1 MKNVILIF
9 TLISL
14 TNINLYSLNNSEII
28 EEKYG
33 PDHASFNSD
42 KKLNKLY
49 FKKNEVF
56 KANRGTKW
64 NSYPLSGGEMT
75 SIAIDPNNPQI
86 VYVGTRDAGVY
97 KTTDGGTS
105 WTSTRNGL
113 SFYPI
118 RSITVD
124 PNNSGILYAGTDY
137 DGIWK
142 SVDSG
147 STWFKSSNGL
157 DESLIAF
164 NAIIDPQNTN
174 ILYTGLAGGIALVI
188 GNIYK
193 STDGGANWELS
204 DEGLTSESED
214 YKNGVFSITLN
225 PQNSAILYVG
235 TNYNGAF
242 MSTDSGKTWNAINDS
257 LPYLSYP
264 DYLQSVYAIT
274 TNPHKSNRPYALIEG
289 IEGGYYTF
297 NIDNYWEKI
306 NQGFSLSTSG
316 ISSDLLFHPTDSLI
330 LYSTGLSGFYK
341 SVDGGINWDD
351 KQAGIERIAFY
362 NECPDTIYGT
372 VSQNLSVAGGVY
384 KSINQGENWDE
395 ASNGITARA
404 IRSVAID
411 PQNINRIYAGTGDG
425 YFYYSHDGGVNWNHE
440 SFIGSEIYDIEV
452 DHANSQNIYL
462 GMFGGFYKS
471 FDTGKTFTE
480 IDEISNPLCIDI
492 APSISSVL
500 FVGSSL
506 GNGIYKTTNSG
517 TSWVNKNNNLPEF
530 AEAICPILSIE
541 IDPNDTSIIWA
552 GTQYGGGI
560 VKSTNGGND
569 WINKGLTDENFVDCI
584 AINPYNSDEILVG
597 AGYSSGNIYKS
608 NDCGES
614 WVKKDS
620 SIAFVFEIKYDP
632 RNPQFVYAAT
642 EGYGVLCSTD
652 GGETWNDYSS
662 GIFYPL
668 VYSLDIAEGDSAL
681 LIAGSYGSGIY
692 YIHPELSG
700 INEQKETEFSFLP
713 KSTLKLSGSTTL
725 IEFNLPKAGI
735 ASLKLYD
742 IMGREVANILNK
754 QRPAGRNEVSWNSK
768 QIPAGIYFYN
778 LKFEGINKTQKV
790 TFIR

>member
-1 MKNVILIF
+1 MKKALIVCFLIL
-9 TLISL
+9 L
-14 TNINLYSLNNSEII
+14 TNAGLFASEVPESI
-28 EEKYG
+28 EKKYG
-33 PDHASFNSD
+33 PNHSSFLSNDEQHNLLLNRAADFNSS
-42 KKLNKLY
+42 
-49 FKKNEVF
+49 
-56 KANRGTKW
+56 RGTSWK
-64 NSYPLSGGEMT
+64 SYPLYGGEMT

-97 KTTDGGTS
+97 KTIDGGTS
-105 WTSTRNGL
+105 WTPTRNGL

-164 NAIIDPQNTN
+164 NIIFDPQNTD

-225 PQNSAILYVG
+225 PENSAILYAG
-235 TNYNGAF
+235 TNYDGVF

-316 ISSDLLFHPTDSLI
+316 ISSDLLFHPTDSLT

-341 SVDGGINWDD
+341 SVDGGVNWDD
-351 KQAGIERIAFY
+351 KQAGIERIACY
-362 NECPDTIYGT
+362 NECPDTVYGT

-384 KSINQGENWDE
+384 KSINQGETWDE
-395 ASNGITARA
+395 SSNGITARA

-411 PQNINRIYAGTGDG
+411 PQNINRIYAGTGEG

-440 SFIGSEIYDIEV
+440 SFIGSEIYDIKV
-452 DHANSQNIYL
+452 DHENSQNIYL
-462 GMFGGFYKS
+462 AMFGGFYKS
-471 FDTGKTFTE
+471 SDTGKTFTE
-480 IDEISNPLCIDI
+480 IDAISNPLCIDI
-492 APSISSVL
+492 APSLSSVL
-500 FVGSSL
+500 FVGGSS
-506 GNGIYKTTNSG
+506 GNGIYKTTNNG
-517 TSWVNKNNNLPEF
+517 TSWFSKNSNLPEF
-530 AEAICPILSIE
+530 GGNICPILSIT

-560 VKSTNGGND
+560 VKSSNGGND
-569 WINKGLTDENFVDCI
+569 WVNKGLTDENFVDCI
-584 AINPYNSDEILVG
+584 AINPENSNKILVG

-608 NDCGES
+608 TDGGEN

-620 SIAFVFEIKYDP
+620 SIAFVYEIKYDP
-632 RNPQFVYAAT
+632 RDPQIVYAAT
-642 EGYGVLCSTD
+642 EGYGVLRSID

-668 VYSLDIAEGDSAL
+668 VYSLDIAEGDSTL

-700 INEQKETEFSFLP
+700 INEQKETEFFVSP
-713 KSTLKLSGSTTL
+713 KSTLELSESTTL
-725 IEFNLPKAGI
+725 ITFNLPKTGI

-742 IMGREVANILNK
+742 IMGRETADILNE
-754 QRPAGRNEVSWNSK
+754 QRPAGRNEVTWNSK

-778 LKFEGINKTQKV
+778 LKFEGIYETQKV
-790 TFIR
+790 TFIK